1 MLSFG
6 VVAFNLGNLVTID
19 VRNVEAVLLG
29 DWTTL
34 SLVFLLAVGS
44 WDISALLLLD
54 SVTNLLGDITT
65 VLFGN
70 LATFLLRNLAAFLL
84 WNIVALLF
92 VSNLLTNLLV
102 DSVALL
108 TISCVTFFLVGSFT
122 LAMVLSPAFLLWNSV
137 TLPVIDNFTVLL
149 RNIFTNL
156 IMDVLTFLLVGDLAV
171 SNEVGDA
178 LPLHHRLTLV
188 LEPDA
193 ALSVVLGGTL
203 LIVDGFFLVLRKI
216 DTLELGST
224 VAFLVLDLGTLLVD
238 VIGSITLLPVPDR
251 TDLLVGILLDRSLSD
266 GTSSFLS

>member
-1 MLSFG
+1 MSSWLLSAVFDRNLLTMLRVG
-6 VVAFNLGNLVTID
+6 VVAFNLGNLVTAD

-54 SVTNLLGDITT
+54 GVTNLLGDITT

-108 TISCVTFFLVGSFT
+108 TISCVTLLLVGSFT
-122 LAMVLSPAFLLWNSV
+122 LAMVLSLK
-137 TLPVIDNFTVLL
+137 
-149 RNIFTNL
+149 
-156 IMDVLTFLLVGDLAV
+156 M
-171 SNEVGDA
+171 
-178 LPLHHRLTLV
+178 
-188 LEPDA
+188 
-193 ALSVVLGGTL
+193 
-203 LIVDGFFLVLRKI
+203 
-216 DTLELGST
+216 
-224 VAFLVLDLGTLLVD
+224 
-238 VIGSITLLPVPDR
+238 
-251 TDLLVGILLDRSLSD
+251 
-266 GTSSFLS
+266 

>member
-1 MLSFG
+1 M
-6 VVAFNLGNLVTID
+6 
-19 VRNVEAVLLG
+19 
-29 DWTTL
+29 
-34 SLVFLLAVGS
+34 
-44 WDISALLLLD
+44 
-54 SVTNLLGDITT
+54 
-65 VLFGN
+65 
-70 LATFLLRNLAAFLL
+70 
-84 WNIVALLF
+84 ALLF
-92 VSNLLTNLLV
+92 VSNLLANLLV

-108 TISCVTFFLVGSFT
+108 TISCVTLLLLGSFT

-137 TLPVIDNFTVLL
+137 TLSVIDNFTVLL

-193 ALSVVLGGTL
+193 TLSVVLGGTL
-203 LIVDGFFLVLRKI
+203 FIVDGFFLVLWKI

-238 VIGSITLLPVPDR
+238 VIGSITLLPVPDG
-251 TDLLVGILLDRSLSD
+251 TNLLVGVLLDRSLTD
-266 GTSSFLS
+266 GTGSFLS

>member
-19 VRNVEAVLLG
+19 VGNVEAVLLG

-44 WDISALLLLD
+44 WDISTLLLLD

-70 LATFLLRNLAAFLL
+70 LATLLLRNLAAFLL

-122 LAMVLSPAFLLWNSV
+122 LAMVLSLK
-137 TLPVIDNFTVLL
+137 
-149 RNIFTNL
+149 
-156 IMDVLTFLLVGDLAV
+156 M
-171 SNEVGDA
+171 
-178 LPLHHRLTLV
+178 
-188 LEPDA
+188 
-193 ALSVVLGGTL
+193 
-203 LIVDGFFLVLRKI
+203 
-216 DTLELGST
+216 
-224 VAFLVLDLGTLLVD
+224 
-238 VIGSITLLPVPDR
+238 
-251 TDLLVGILLDRSLSD
+251 
-266 GTSSFLS
+266 